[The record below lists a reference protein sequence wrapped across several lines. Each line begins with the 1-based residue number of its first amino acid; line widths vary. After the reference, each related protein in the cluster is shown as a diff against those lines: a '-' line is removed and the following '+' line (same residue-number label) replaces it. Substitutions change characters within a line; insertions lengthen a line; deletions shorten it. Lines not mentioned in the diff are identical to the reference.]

1 MQARTVEKR
10 SLLLVLLMLAA
21 GCSAQSPPSSP
32 ARTRAAEV
40 SQRIT
45 LHTIDPSGLRDLLA
59 QHRGRVVLV
68 DFWATW
74 CQPCVEWFPHS
85 VELQRRLAARGL
97 SVVSLSF
104 DDPDRQAVVQDFLK
118 RQDAELENFIN
129 RDGTAA
135 ESFEAYRIPSGLPQL
150 QLCRIRRGKLR
161 KTFAAGA
168 LPIEERQIE
177 RAVEELLGEKL

>member
-32 ARTRAAEV
+32 APAPRAAEV

-129 RDGTAA
+129 RDGAAA

-150 QLCRIRRGKLR
+150 QLYDRRGKLR